1 MDYRIDLDPTHS
13 VIRLT
18 MTAETLTLE
27 LGENVYVRLT
37 RIASRGGPYAAIFDL
52 SGVKRSTIPA
62 EAIRDFAHRAPAVP
76 EGRARVE
83 VAKEPSVYGLA
94 RMLQLY
100 RDSMGGQF
108 HVVHSLE
115 EAYDILGVRP
125 EDFTQRLF
133 PKKLAA

>member
-18 MTAETLTLE
+18 VTAETVTLE
-27 LGENVYVRLT
+27 LGEDAYVRMT
-37 RIASRGGPYAAIFDL
+37 QIASRGGPYAAIFDL

>member
-18 MTAETLTLE
+18 LTAETVTLE
-27 LGENVYVRLT
+27 LGEDVYSCLT

-52 SGVKRSTIPA
+52 SAVKRCTIPA
-62 EAIRDFAHRAPAVP
+62 EWIRDFAYRPPAVP
-76 EGRARVE
+76 EGRVRVE
-83 VAKEPSVYGLA
+83 IAKEPSIYGLA

-108 HVVHSLE
+108 QVIHSPE

-125 EDFTQRLF
+125 EDFTLCLF
-133 PKKLAA
+133 PKELAA

>member
-108 HVVHSLE
+108 HVVHSL
-115 EAYDILGVRP
+115 D
-125 EDFTQRLF
+125 
-133 PKKLAA
+133 

>member
-1 MDYRIDLDPTHS
+1 MNYRIDLDPAHS
-13 VIRLT
+13 VICLT
-18 MTAETLTLE
+18 VTAETVDLQLAE
-27 LGENVYVRLT
+27 DVYDRLT

-52 SGVKRSTIPA
+52 SGVRRSTVPA

-100 RDSMGGQF
+100 RDFMGGQF
-108 HVVHSLE
+108 HVVHSLQ
-115 EAYDILGVRP
+115 EAYEILGVRS

>member
-18 MTAETLTLE
+18 VTAETATRE
-27 LGENVYVRLT
+27 LGEDVYVRLT
-37 RIASRGGPYAAIFDL
+37 RIASRGGPYGAIFDL
-52 SGVKRSTIPA
+52 SGVKRSTISA
-62 EAIRDFAHRAPAVP
+62 EVIRDFAHRAPAVP

-83 VAKEPSVYGLA
+83 VAKEPAVYGLA

-100 RDSMGGQF
+100 RDCMGGQF

-125 EDFTQRLF
+125 EDFTQQLF
-133 PKKLAA
+133 PKKMAA